1 METSEKTP
9 MKHPKSQPKSAKDL
23 LRTPDVAC
31 PWSGPPLDY
40 IDCACAGDSHSP
52 MSIRKAGRILQ
63 VSAPEQFGIS
73 VPYSILPRMR
83 ENFHEF
89 SITAARYSIF
99 ICFYIF
105 ICSFC
110 TVGRTAGIKIYC
122 GSMEGWPTVMR
133 MSFQEWRFPN
143 TSNGSDHSNVPVIL
157 CVVVQ
162 FCSFSHNLIQ
172 NMVSIQQK
180 SSLSGWLNKK
190 TGGVFLEP
198 YVFCHQSIH
207 QGLSEPTSRSS
218 FRWCCQQGISAPG
231 WLFPKGYKD
240 QRNPRST
247 LQETNISHHWKSKI
261 IFKSAGWDGKLLI
274 PSRVSHLELGRDQ
287 WHSLFT

>member
-40 IDCACAGDSHSP
+40 IDCDCAGDSHSP

-73 VPYSILPRMR
+73 VPYSVLPRMM

-89 SITAARYSIF
+89 SRTADRYSIL
-99 ICFYIF
+99 ICFYIIF

-110 TVGRTAGIKIYC
+110 TVGRTARIKIYC
-122 GSMEGWPTVMR
+122 DSMEGWSTVMR
-133 MSFQEWRFPN
+133 MSFQEWWFPN

-180 SSLSGWLNKK
+180 SSLSGGLNNKK
-190 TGGVFLEP
+190 QVVFLP
-198 YVFCHQSIH
+198 SI
-207 QGLSEPTSRSS
+207 
-218 FRWCCQQGISAPG
+218 
-231 WLFPKGYKD
+231 
-240 QRNPRST
+240 NPPRT
-247 LQETNISHHWKSKI
+247 FWTN
-261 IFKSAGWDGKLLI
+261 
-274 PSRVSHLELGRDQ
+274 
-287 WHSLFT
+287 

>member
-1 METSEKTP
+1 MKLRVSRLRESDFFKAPQGSWNPVSWFPVWNMGWIHQEAGYTTDLNGNIGENTHETPKITAKISQRSLENPWCCLP
-9 MKHPKSQPKSAKDL
+9 MV
-23 LRTPDVAC
+23 RTAI
-31 PWSGPPLDY
+31 GLYYY
-40 IDCACAGDSHSP
+40 IDCDCAGASHSP
-52 MSIRKAGRILQ
+52 MSIRKTGRILQ
-63 VSAPEQFGIS
+63 VSAPEQFGTS

-89 SITAARYSIF
+89 SITADRYSIF

-110 TVGRTAGIKIYC
+110 TVGRTARRKIYC
-122 GSMEGWPTVMR
+122 GSMEGWSTVMR
-133 MSFQEWRFPN
+133 MSFQEWWFPN

-180 SSLSGWLNKK
+180 SSLSGGLNKK

-198 YVFCHQSIH
+198 YVFLPSI
-207 QGLSEPTSRSS
+207 
-218 FRWCCQQGISAPG
+218 
-231 WLFPKGYKD
+231 
-240 QRNPRST
+240 NPPRT
-247 LQETNISHHWKSKI
+247 FWTN
-261 IFKSAGWDGKLLI
+261 
-274 PSRVSHLELGRDQ
+274 
-287 WHSLFT
+287 